1 VEGIF
6 TATATRTELNVH
18 DKLIAALGTVDRPGK
33 VCTGGDR
40 PLTMPGAVWHQPE
53 TGALGV

>member
-1 VEGIF
+1 
-6 TATATRTELNVH
+6 LNVH
-18 DKLIAALGTVDRPGK
+18 HKLIAALGTVDRPGK

-53 TGALGV
+53 TWALGV